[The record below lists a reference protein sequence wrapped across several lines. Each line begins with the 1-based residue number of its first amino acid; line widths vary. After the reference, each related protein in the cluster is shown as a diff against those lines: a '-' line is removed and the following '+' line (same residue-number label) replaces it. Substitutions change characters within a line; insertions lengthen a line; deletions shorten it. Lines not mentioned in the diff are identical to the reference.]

1 MTQAWESLV
10 EQRLLRAQAAGA
22 FDDLPGKGKPLPPLE
37 DAHTPPELR
46 LAHSLLRAHELAP
59 EWVSLGQ
66 DVDERRARLLRRGRP
81 QDAEELTRLN
91 RDILRYNLMAP
102 SGVPRKALLAPDS

>member
-1 MTQAWESLV
+1 MTQAWASLV
-10 EQRLLRAQAAGA
+10 EQRLRRAQADGS
-22 FDDLPGKGKPLPPLE
+22 FDDLPGQGKPLPPLD

-46 LAHSLLRAHELAP
+46 LAHSLLHAHDLAP
-59 EWVSLGQ
+59 EWVTLGQ
-66 DVDERRARLLRRGRP
+66 DVEEKRARLLRRNGRH
-81 QDAEELTRLN
+81 DAEELTRLN